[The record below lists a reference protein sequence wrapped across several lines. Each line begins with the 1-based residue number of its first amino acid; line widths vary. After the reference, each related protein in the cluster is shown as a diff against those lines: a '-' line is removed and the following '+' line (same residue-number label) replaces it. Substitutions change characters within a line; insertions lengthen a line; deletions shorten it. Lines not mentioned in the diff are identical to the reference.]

1 MELETFDHIPALN
14 EILRG
19 DGLPGYTYYYVLTAN
34 QGTAQEIGLKPTDKT
49 NTFRITGPKGA
60 ADTILMCE
68 GSRIPGA
75 SPAASKQDVK
85 VDGGIYS
92 TAGLLTPN
100 EEQELANTKQKA
112 ELATT
117 AKKATAAGGVT
128 VQGDATGPVSTEA
141 DIAAMKEDQGQ
152 KRGGKRIH

>member
-14 EILRG
+14 EILSG

-49 NTFRITGPKGA
+49 DTFRITGPKGH
-60 ADTILMCE
+60 ADAILMVE

-85 VDGGIYS
+85 VDGKIYS
-92 TAGLLTPN
+92 EAGLLTPS
-100 EEQELANTKQKA
+100 EVTELAKTKQR
-112 ELATT
+112 EEMETATR
-117 AKKATAAGGVT
+117 AANA
-128 VQGDATGPVSTEA
+128 VQTEA
-141 DIAAMKEDQGQ
+141 DAAAMREDAKT